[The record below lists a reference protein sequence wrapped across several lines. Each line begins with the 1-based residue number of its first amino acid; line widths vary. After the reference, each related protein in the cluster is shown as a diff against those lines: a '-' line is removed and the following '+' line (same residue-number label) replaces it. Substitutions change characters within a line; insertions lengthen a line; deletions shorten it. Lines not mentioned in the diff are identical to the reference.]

1 MFASSNICPHP
12 TSVNLKVLKSVF
24 QVSRVFVF
32 FPKKLLKSPRTMDKI
47 INDMLIN
54 LMSNFKPGWAP
65 AQTKSMF
72 DCQAFNWAVSVTA
85 KMDSVTG
92 SRNPQRYSLIQ
103 AFLTNLCRNEQ
114 W

>member
-1 MFASSNICPHP
+1 
-12 TSVNLKVLKSVF
+12 
-24 QVSRVFVF
+24 
-32 FPKKLLKSPRTMDKI
+32 MDKI

-92 SRNPQRYSLIQ
+92 SRNPHVIHWFEHFWLIF
-103 AFLTNLCRNEQ
+103 AVMSNGNHSMTEGKWLDLERLMFYRLVTGLLNG
-114 W
+114 